1 MSDNLTS
8 QTPKKKQKKSET
20 SPAGN
25 LKESGNKEDP
35 FIFEMNQVLKESQ
48 MNNTKVSICSNKKQ
62 SPMEVIKKIE
72 RLEIQI
78 PLSKPRINKDEKES
92 KRFESPLPCDKS
104 HKSKFSKGHL
114 SKDSSSS
121 LLDHN
126 NKKLSEN
133 NLRTDDIEED
143 DDEVEP
149 EDDQM
154 KIKINS
160 SVHIKEE
167 NQKYMPS
174 KLEAKVVIRGMAF
187 TKTTHRISEVQKGLV
202 NQIWKANASNTSTY
216 ALMKN
221 RMDFFEHDF
230 ETLDPNDPDL
240 YGRLK
245 KLIDKLTKDF
255 NRMVNLGNSRVGK
268 VDKIT
273 NKLEDNILNIYQ
285 SATDLIDFF
294 NKSRR
299 HLKGYLKVFEDAI
312 IENAP
317 KIGIEV
323 RTFNDNILPVK
334 NTKLKLCQKFIVFLV
349 FYGSYLEPYS
359 IGKNMPCFFCSE
371 CKCIIFSNVEF
382 VADQTHLKDKVFS
395 LQFLMNYYN
404 KNKLCMESYMKKAL
418 GEFKKNVTK
427 GFPNLAQSK
436 KHQFLNNL
444 DMPPLILPGDIHT
457 RNIKHICFSKK
468 FRQEMLENNFINDK
482 NDLDNVGD
490 QDDDNEDSND
500 LTKEEDSFG
509 KAIAKV
515 KTNSQL
521 DSLPAIKE
529 EEIEDKKERGLNTE
543 NKDNEEDKVFLEER
557 GKLLEVEITN

>member
-8 QTPKKKQKKSET
+8 QTPKKKQKKPET
-20 SPAGN
+20 SPGN
-25 LKESGNKEDP
+25 LKESENKEDT
-35 FIFEMNQVLKESQ
+35 FMIEMNQWLEGSRT
-48 MNNTKVSICSNKKQ
+48 NIFSNKKQ
-62 SPMEVIKKIE
+62 SPLGAFKKIE

-104 HKSKFSKGHL
+104 HKSKFSKDHL

-121 LLDHN
+121 LLGDN

-160 SVHIKEE
+160 SVHIKEGT
-167 NQKYMPS
+167 QKYMPS

-202 NQIWKANASNTSTY
+202 NKIWKANASNTSTY
-216 ALMKN
+216 ASMKN

-240 YGRLK
+240 YGRLEE
-245 KLIDKLTKDF
+245 LIDKLASDF
-255 NRMVNLGNSRVGK
+255 NQLVNLGNSRVGK
-268 VDKIT
+268 VDQIT
-273 NKLEDNILNIYQ
+273 SKLEKNISLIHQ

-294 NKSRR
+294 NKSKR
-299 HLKGYLKVFEDAI
+299 HLKGYLKVFENAI

-359 IGKNMPCFFCSE
+359 FGKNMPCFFCSE
-371 CKCIIFSNVEF
+371 CKCIIFSSVKFVE
-382 VADQTHLKDKVFS
+382 DQTHLKDKVFS
-395 LQFLMNYYN
+395 LQFLMNYYD
-404 KNKLCMESYMKKAL
+404 KKRLCDDSYIEKAWD
-418 GEFKKNVTK
+418 EFKGNVSK
-427 GFPNLAQSK
+427 GFPNLTHSK
-436 KHQFLNNL
+436 KHQFLDNL
-444 DMPPLILPGDIHT
+444 DMPPLILPGDINK
-457 RNIKHICFSKK
+457 RNKKHECFSKK
-468 FRQEMLENNFINDK
+468 FHQEMLEKNFIKDK

-490 QDDDNEDSND
+490 QDEDNEDSND
-500 LTKEEDSFG
+500 LTNEEDSFE
-509 KAIAKV
+509 KEITKV
-515 KTNSQL
+515 KTNTQL
-521 DSLPAIKE
+521 NNLPATKE
-529 EEIEDKKERGLNTE
+529 EEIEEKKERELNTE
-543 NKDNEEDKVFLEER
+543 YKDNKDDSVFLDQREN
-557 GKLLEVEITN
+557 LNEVETSN